1 VSDEEGKI
9 AGLFNQPQTPDIT
22 LQNISKTISLKSNTT
37 VFRFEANCFANP
49 SLINTGKKYPRFF
62 IVNTCK
68 K

>member
-37 VFRFEANCFANP
+37 VFRFEANFFANA
-49 SLINTGKKYPRFF
+49 SLIIPEKIPSFYVN
-62 IVNTCK
+62 VNTCK